1 MTNPIAI
8 RRAKKMAEEA
18 AGRSLRYD
26 NVWIT
31 EAGTGV
37 SGEYQARFTVPRT
50 DGFFICNQ
58 TLYLELEEFAA
69 YEAWKEEKD
78 EAAAREIDRP

>member
-26 NVWIT
+26 NVWI
-31 EAGTGV
+31 EPVATGLPD
-37 SGEYQARFTVPRT
+37 EYQVRFTVPRT

-58 TLYLELEEFAA
+58 TLKLEDEEFRA
-69 YEAWKEEKD
+69 YEAWKEE
-78 EAAAREIDRP
+78 AAARDIDRP